1 MPLNH
6 IKKRKE
12 KKEKNIVY
20 IKRIKRREI
29 KGLIKGR

>member
-12 KKEKNIVY
+12 KKNIVY